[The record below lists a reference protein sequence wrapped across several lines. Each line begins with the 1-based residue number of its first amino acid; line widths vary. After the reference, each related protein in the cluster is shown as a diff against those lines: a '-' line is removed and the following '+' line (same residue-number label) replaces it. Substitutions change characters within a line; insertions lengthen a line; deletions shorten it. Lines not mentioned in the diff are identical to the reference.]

1 MVAGLWVVDAVGWK
15 GKALFESRPWM
26 AGFALRGWMRV
37 KNHTRQN
44 DEGPLVAGLRRVSF
58 VETCSYARARQ
69 RLALLFAR
77 LLLTAA
83 TKLRAAGAVAFGNWA
98 VIKVMCRLDQMLR
111 RNASDDF
118 A

>member
-1 MVAGLWVVDAVGWK
+1 
-15 GKALFESRPWM
+15 M
-26 AGFALRGWMRV
+26 AGFLCVDGATQWLTHGHGWPGLLLRGWMRV

-83 TKLRAAGAVAFGNWA
+83 TKLRAEGAVAFGNWA
-98 VIKVMCRLDQMLR
+98 VIEVMCRLDQMLR